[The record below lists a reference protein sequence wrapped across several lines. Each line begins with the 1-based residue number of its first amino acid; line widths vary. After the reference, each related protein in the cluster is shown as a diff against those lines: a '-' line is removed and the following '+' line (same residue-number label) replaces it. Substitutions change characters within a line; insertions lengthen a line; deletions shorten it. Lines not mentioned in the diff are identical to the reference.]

1 MFHFANHLNR
11 DGFSTGRAARSL
23 QNSSYERQRRQS
35 MKKLALILS
44 AFGLVVFAGVSR
56 ADDVKSENSS
66 KTETGTTIS
75 GKKKVTKTEKVTTPD
90 GTTTETKSE
99 TVMPKTEEHKD
110 VAEKRDT
117 DEGATVK
124 TEHHT
129 TLTGKKE
136 TKKTKKVENADGSET
151 TTTKTVTE
159 PKK

>member
-1 MFHFANHLNR
+1 
-11 DGFSTGRAARSL
+11 
-23 QNSSYERQRRQS
+23 

-44 AFGLVVFAGVSR
+44 AFGLVAFAGVSR
-56 ADDVKSENSS
+56 ADDVKSERSN

-90 GTTTETKSE
+90 GVTTETKSE
-99 TVMPKTEEHKD
+99 TVMPKAEEHKD
-110 VAEKRDT
+110 IAEQRDVEKRDVEKRDT